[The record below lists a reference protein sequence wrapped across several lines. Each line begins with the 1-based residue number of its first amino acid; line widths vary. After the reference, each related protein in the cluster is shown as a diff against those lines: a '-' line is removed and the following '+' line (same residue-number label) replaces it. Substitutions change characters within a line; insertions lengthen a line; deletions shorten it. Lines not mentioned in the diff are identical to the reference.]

1 MLKTRFW
8 TKRHAVTELRQ
19 SRKRCQLTR
28 KRERKFLETV
38 ISNCKGRISLLLRF
52 TFSKLFILFISLLFY
67 QYFTFNSFFCS
78 LLWEKNLDDYDD
90 LKVIMYHYLWRTAKN
105 FAKKVKWAWQSAKNC
120 ANRQLHPVYISTVI
134 PTGDWHGVTQVQS
147 YASHPTCVIKWKLAK
162 KITFKI

>member
-19 SRKRCQLTR
+19 SRKKCQLTR
-28 KRERKFLETV
+28 KRERKFLETG

-52 TFSKLFILFISLLFY
+52 TFSKLFILFISLLF
-67 QYFTFNSFFCS
+67 FLSVICCCFIHCKK
-78 LLWEKNLDDYDD
+78 KNLDDYDD

-120 ANRQLHPVYISTVI
+120 ANRQFHPVYISTVI

>member
-19 SRKRCQLTR
+19 SRKGCQLTR

-38 ISNCKGRISLLLRF
+38 ISNCKGRISLCLGLHF
-52 TFSKLFILFISLLFY
+52 QNYLFISLLFY
-67 QYFTFNSFFCS
+67 QFFT
-78 LLWEKNLDDYDD
+78 LLFIVRKNLDDYDD

-134 PTGDWHGVTQVQS
+134 PTGD
-147 YASHPTCVIKWKLAK
+147 
-162 KITFKI
+162 

>member
-19 SRKRCQLTR
+19 SRKKCQLTR

-52 TFSKLFILFISLLFY
+52 ISLLLY
-67 QYFTFNSFFCS
+67 QYLT
-78 LLWEKNLDDYDD
+78 LLFIVRKNLDDYDD

>member
-19 SRKRCQLTR
+19 SRKKCQLTR

-52 TFSKLFILFISLLFY
+52 TYSKLFILFISLLF
-67 QYFTFNSFFCS
+67 FSVICCCFIHCKK
-78 LLWEKNLDDYDD
+78 KNLDDYDD
-90 LKVIMYHYLWRTAKN
+90 LKVIMYHYLWWTAKN

-162 KITFKI
+162 KITFKN